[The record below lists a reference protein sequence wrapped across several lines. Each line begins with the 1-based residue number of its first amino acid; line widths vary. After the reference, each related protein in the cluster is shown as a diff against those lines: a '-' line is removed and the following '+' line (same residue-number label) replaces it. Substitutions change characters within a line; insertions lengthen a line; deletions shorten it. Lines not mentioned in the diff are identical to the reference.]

1 MADQE
6 SPEFETHEVLNQ
18 SKPLVDYN
26 LFTTNLAL
34 QEALQR
40 EGGDWAWA
48 NLTVWG
54 EHQGRAQTMELARLA
69 NKYTPVARLFDRFGN
84 RIDEVEFHPA
94 WHETIGAA
102 VAQGI
107 HSAPWAEPKKGAHV
121 ARAVS
126 CMMQAEIEDGVQC
139 PITMTYGSVPTIA
152 KRSDIAAIWL
162 PKIYSRQYDQ
172 RFIPITEKK
181 GALIGMGM
189 TEKQGGSDVRTNT
202 TKATLIAGSNGEY
215 DIVGHKWFFSAP
227 MCDAFLVLA
236 QAEKGLSCFFM
247 PRWLPDGTKNAIR
260 IQRLK
265 EKVGNNSNAS
275 SEVEFHHA
283 HGWLIGEEGRG
294 VPTIIEMAN
303 YTRLDCSLGT
313 TGLMRQC
320 VAQAINHA
328 TYREA
333 FNRKLV
339 DHPLM
344 QNVLADLALEYE
356 GAVALAMRVARAY
369 DAQDDEAEAH
379 FKRVV
384 TPTAKYWICKRG
396 PAVAVEAMEVMGGN
410 GYVDEGPLGRL
421 YKAMPLNSIWEGS
434 GNIMC
439 LDMLRA
445 FGKTPEA
452 LDVVQ
457 QEWRQAKGANASLDR
472 FAASLE
478 ADVIRARTEDVGPLA
493 RRLAERL
500 ALCISASLLVR
511 HAPNAV
517 SEAFCSSR
525 LDRDWGSAFGTL
537 NADARCQEIIDRSRA
552 VEHKLA
558 KPVAA
563 ASRVARQELT
573 AT

>member
-1 MADQE
+1 MSEKQ
-6 SPEFETHEVLNQ
+6 SPGFETHEVLNQ
-18 SKPLVDYN
+18 SKPLLDYN
-26 LFTTNLAL
+26 LFTTDLAL
-34 QEALQR
+34 QEALRR
-40 EGGDWAWA
+40 EGGDWARA
-48 NLTVWG
+48 DLTAWG
-54 EHQGRAQTMELARLA
+54 EYLGRAETMEQARLA
-69 NKYTPVARLFDRFGN
+69 NKYPPVLRLFDRFGN

-94 WHETIGAA
+94 WHTTIAAA
-102 VAQGI
+102 VGQGI
-107 HSAPWAEPKKGAHV
+107 HSAPWAEPKTGAHV
-121 ARAVS
+121 ARAAATIL
-126 CMMQAEIEDGVQC
+126 QAEIEDGVQC

-152 KRSDIAAIWL
+152 KRADIAAIWL
-162 PKIYSRQYDQ
+162 PKIYSREYDQ
-172 RFIPITEKK
+172 RFVPIAEKK

-202 TKATLIAGSNGEY
+202 TLATLIKGSNAEY

-265 EKVGNNSNAS
+265 EKVGNTSNAS

-283 HGWLIGEEGRG
+283 RGWLLGEEGRG

-313 TGLMRQC
+313 TGLMRQA

-328 TYREA
+328 GYRAA
-333 FNRKLV
+333 FGKKLIE
-339 DHPLM
+339 HALM
-344 QNVLADLALEYE
+344 QNVLADLALECE
-356 GAVALAMRVARAY
+356 GAIALSMRIARAY
-369 DAQDDEAEAH
+369 DGQDDEAEAY
-379 FKRVV
+379 FRRVV

-396 PAVAVEAMEVMGGN
+396 PAVAVEAMEVLGGN
-410 GYVDEGPLGRL
+410 GYVDDGPMGRI
-421 YKAMPLNSIWEGS
+421 YKEMPLNSIWEGS

-445 FGKTPEA
+445 IGKTPDA
-452 LDVVQ
+452 LDVVR
-457 QEWRQAKGANASLDR
+457 QEWQQAKGSNVSLDR
-472 FAASLE
+472 FASALE
-478 ADVIRARTEDVGPLA
+478 TDLHQAQTEEAETVA

-500 ALCISASLLVR
+500 ALCISAALLVR
-511 HAPNAV
+511 YAPNAV
-517 SEAFCSSR
+517 SDAFCSSR

-537 NADARCQEIIDRSRA
+537 NAAARCQEIIERNRPI
-552 VEHKLA
+552 EHKLP

-563 ASRVARQELT
+563 ASR
-573 AT
+573 

>member
-6 SPEFETHEVLNQ
+6 SPEFETHEVINQ

-34 QEALQR
+34 QEALNR
-40 EGGDWAWA
+40 EGGDWAQA
-48 NLTVWG
+48 NLMLWG
-54 EHQGRAQTMELARLA
+54 AHLGQAETFEAARLA
-69 NKYTPVARLFDRFGN
+69 TKNVPVLRTFDRFGQ
-84 RIDEVEFHPA
+84 RLDEVDFHPA
-94 WHETIGAA
+94 WHTTIGAA

-121 ARAVS
+121 ARAAS

-152 KRSDIAAIWL
+152 KRSDLAAIWL

-172 RFIPITEKK
+172 RFLPITEKK

-202 TKATLIAGSNGEY
+202 TRATAVAGGNGEY

-236 QAEKGLSCFFM
+236 QAEKGISCFFM
-247 PRWLPDGTKNAIR
+247 PRWLPDGAKNAIR

-283 HGWLIGEEGRG
+283 RGWLIGEEGRG

-303 YTRLDCSLGT
+303 YTRLDCALGS
-313 TGLMRQC
+313 TGLMRQAI
-320 VAQAINHA
+320 AQAINHA
-328 TYREA
+328 EGREV
-333 FNRKLV
+333 FGRKLI
-339 DHPLM
+339 DQPLM
-344 QNVLADLALEYE
+344 KNVLADLVLEYE
-356 GAVALAMRVARAY
+356 GAIALAMRVARAY
-369 DAQDDEAEAH
+369 DRQDDAAEAH
-379 FKRVV
+379 FRRVV

-410 GYVDEGPLGRL
+410 GYVDEGPLGRI

-457 QEWRQAKGANASLDR
+457 QEWRQAKGANAELDR
-472 FAASLE
+472 FAAALE
-478 ADVIRARTEDVGPLA
+478 SDLVKARGEEVEPLA

-500 ALCISASLLVR
+500 ALCISGALLVQ

-517 SEAFCSSR
+517 SESFCSSR
-525 LDRDWGSAFGTL
+525 LERDWGSAFGTL
-537 NADARCQEIIDRSRA
+537 NVSARFQEIIERSRP
-552 VEHKLA
+552 VEQKLP
-558 KPVAA
+558 KRVAS
-563 ASRVARQELT
+563 ASR
-573 AT
+573 